1 MYYGIVVDRGC
12 PCKADPFAQL
22 FSDILHRRSILA
34 QQEVRTN
41 EEQIVARAR
50 QEVAARRS
58 AVTDRRSVAPVG
70 IWRWLPPALL
80 LAALVA
86 FFSMPGPLPHKLFLA
101 MGGVCSLRPSHSY
114 FAGNLQ
120 LPLESRM
127 TGIYGGFALTL
138 AALLLFGCLGALR
151 LGGKVSLGLLA
162 LMFATMVFD
171 GLNSTLAELDLPH
184 LYAPTNL
191 LRLAT
196 GLLSRI
202 ALAALLVWL
211 WGMVGA
217 PRTGAARR
225 SVLRSPWELLALLAL
240 NAEFAGLVVA
250 GHVAFYYPVVLIS
263 VVGVIGMMAGVL
275 MLVILPMAGLD
286 GRVTRPGQIAVPGMV
301 AVLLAIVVLAGT
313 AVLRWT
319 TGRGF

>member
-12 PCKADPFAQL
+12 PCKAGLLSQL
-22 FSDILHRRSILA
+22 FSDILHQRSISA
-34 QQEVRTN
+34 KQEVRTN

-58 AVTDRRSVAPVG
+58 AVADRRSFAPVG

-80 LAALVA
+80 LAALVV
-86 FFSMPGPLPHKLFLA
+86 FFSVPGPLPHKLLMA

-114 FAGNLQ
+114 FAGGLQ

-127 TGIYGGFALTL
+127 TGIYGGFLLTL
-138 AALLLFGCLGALR
+138 AVLLLFGRLGARR
-151 LGGKVSLGLLA
+151 LGGRAILGLLA

-196 GLLSRI
+196 GLLLGI

-217 PRTGAARR
+217 PRTGASRR
-225 SVLRSPWELLALLAL
+225 AVLRSPWELLALLAL
-240 NAEFAGLVVA
+240 NAGFAGLVVA
-250 GHVAFYYPVVLIS
+250 GQAAFYYPIALLS
-263 VVGVIGMMAGVL
+263 VAGVIGMMAGVL

-319 TGRGF
+319 TGSGF